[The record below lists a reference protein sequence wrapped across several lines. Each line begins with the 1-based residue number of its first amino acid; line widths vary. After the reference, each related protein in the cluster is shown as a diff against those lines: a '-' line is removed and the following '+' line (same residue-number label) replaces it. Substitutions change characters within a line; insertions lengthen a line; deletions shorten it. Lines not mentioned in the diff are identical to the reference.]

1 MASAESQKA
10 TCPVCN
16 RSDQVK
22 TTEAAYN
29 GGVASCAPPDM
40 PTRTVPMFKYI
51 MACMFLVG
59 ICVFF
64 VIVLIGGLETN
75 FDQTGMIVLVVLT
88 LVSIVTALVVSYI
101 SFQRVVKGDE
111 EATLLYPAWDQAMNK
126 WRSLDYCARDQV
138 IFDPKTN
145 SVLSNEALA
154 SLRTVDGN
162 AARTRTPSLVH

>member
-1 MASAESQKA
+1 MASAEAQKA

-29 GGVASCAPPDM
+29 AGVARCAPPDM
-40 PTRTVPMFKYI
+40 PTRTVSMFKYI
-51 MACMFLVG
+51 LGGMVAVG
-59 ICVFF
+59 LCVFF
-64 VIVLIGGLETN
+64 VIVLIGGLEAN
-75 FDQTGMIVLVVLT
+75 LNQTFMIGLVGLT
-88 LVSIVTALVVSYI
+88 LICIVAALVVSYI

-111 EATLLYPAWDQAMNK
+111 EARLLYPAWDQAMSK

-138 IFDPKTN
+138 VFDPKTN

-154 SLRTVDGN
+154 ALRTVDGKK
-162 AARTRTPSLVH
+162 AQLQTPSLVH